1 VAGWLMLISAWA
13 SRAVILWSVL
23 PPLAIFIGE
32 RWMFGTYYFGR
43 ELLDRLGA
51 GYARHAFNIT
61 AGGEGWTRE
70 VIHRDSGD
78 DAITYPTSLW
88 HLLDPVGFF
97 GSAATWIGVAV
108 GVVLVVAAIQLRS
121 RRAEI

>member
-1 VAGWLMLISAWA
+1 
-13 SRAVILWSVL
+13 
-23 PPLAIFIGE
+23 
-32 RWMFGTYYFGR
+32 
-43 ELLDRLGA
+43 
-51 GYARHAFNIT
+51 
-61 AGGEGWTRE
+61 